1 MERGSQVSFK
11 ELLEKRQQIMKARD
25 EYIEIPL
32 DKEEEVIE
40 MKSVVANTKSTMT
53 ESEPTINLEKKA
65 PKKNSIWKCFGAF
78 TFFAGMMVLNDYL
91 LVTYF
96 V

>member
-1 MERGSQVSFK
+1 MNRGSQVSFK
-11 ELLEKRQQIMKARD
+11 ELMEKRQQIMKARD

-32 DKEEEVIE
+32 DNEEIE

-53 ESEPTINLEKKA
+53 QQQPTVNLEKKT
-65 PKKNSIWKCFGAF
+65 PKKNKLCRWLGAF
-78 TFFAGMMVLNDYL
+78 TVVAGMMVLNDYL
-91 LVTYF
+91 LLTYF

>member
-1 MERGSQVSFK
+1 MDRGSQVSFK

-32 DKEEEVIE
+32 DNEEIE

-53 ESEPTINLEKKA
+53 QPQPTVNLEKKA
-65 PKKNSIWKCFGAF
+65 PKKNKLCKWLGAF
-78 TFFAGMMVLNDYL
+78 TVVAGMMVLNDYL
-91 LVTYF
+91 VLTYF